1 MPSAANFKLDTKG
14 KYLGL
19 WIGPGAGE
27 TSFEMPC
34 KKYIARCRS
43 LKAKQAPLMA
53 VIRLYN
59 TENVTVFS
67 HVAQVLCLPKSVM
80 EIEKV
85 RLAALLSLPFNAWT
99 GRAMWNLK
107 QGGFPMEFMHLSS
120 VALAARMRTAQRT
133 IPCWSTVK
141 VAIEEARDS
150 IEARLDYPFKAWFNE
165 GVVFGLET
173 AVLDGSGC
181 GLDLRVW
188 PYGEEAKL
196 QRALYKDLKE
206 KACPAGALRGF
217 LRDRLLHWFPREQA
231 DDLAPVAVRALLS
244 LQRSGSPELQA
255 ALLRTWANG
264 WCTST
269 RFGDRAQP
277 CLFGC
282 RGVDAIDHV
291 RHYAECDRAWA
302 FTSHRFRGMLPRGSL
317 VAFFGLDEAE
327 SKDQLLIRAMHVAA
341 IWGAHN
347 FYRYLQGDRNRA
359 AVQAAVR
366 SRWLSIVRRNERLAK
381 AVRRIA
387 QSRPMHR

>member
-1 MPSAANFKLDTKG
+1 
-14 KYLGL
+14 
-19 WIGPGAGE
+19 
-27 TSFEMPC
+27 
-34 KKYIARCRS
+34 
-43 LKAKQAPLMA
+43 
-53 VIRLYN
+53 
-59 TENVTVFS
+59 
-67 HVAQVLCLPKSVM
+67 
-80 EIEKV
+80 
-85 RLAALLSLPFNAWT
+85 
-99 GRAMWNLK
+99 MWNLK
-107 QGGFPMEFMHLSS
+107 QGGFPMEFLHLKS
-120 VALAARMRTAQRT
+120 VALAARLRTAQRT
-133 IPCWSTVK
+133 IPDWV
-141 VAIEEARDS
+141 EARNAIRDAADS
-150 IEARLDYPFKAWFNE
+150 DEARLAFPFRAWLDE
-165 GVVFGLET
+165 GVIGGLDS
-173 AVLDGSGC
+173 AARHAAAG
-181 GLDLRVW
+181 GLDLRGWAYDKEV
-188 PYGEEAKL
+188 KL
-196 QRALYKDLKE
+196 QKALYLDLKNL
-206 KACPAGALRGF
+206 ACPPGSLRPF
-217 LRDRLLHWFPREQA
+217 LCDRLRHWFPREQA
-231 DDLAPVAVRALLS
+231 PDLAAIAIRSLLNMEKV
-244 LQRSGSPELQA
+244 GFPELQA